1 MHITFVKK
9 RLAGGAVCAQC
20 REVEARLQ
28 ASGDWGRID
37 AVVEIDEA
45 LPDGDGAA
53 LARLHGVRSAPF
65 FVVREAGETRVYTRF
80 AHFSTEVLARARR
93 HDHAGNQT
101 GAC

>member
-20 REVEARLQ
+20 LEVEARLK
-28 ASGDWGRID
+28 ASGHWARID

-45 LPDGDGAA
+45 LPDGDGAE
-53 LARLHGVRSAPF
+53 LARLHKVRSAPF
-65 FVVREAGETRVYTRF
+65 FLVREAGETRVFTRF
-80 AHFSTEVLARARR
+80 AQFVNEILEPAPRGDEAT
-93 HDHAGNQT
+93 NQT